1 VYFVLKACRA
11 TARQA
16 FSFAFKRIQEP
27 CRRCMAHMNQ
37 PHSAAIFKLTNCKQ
51 SKILSSPPKH
61 VAFGV
66 AFHIKRFAFAI

>member
-1 VYFVLKACRA
+1 
-11 TARQA
+11 
-16 FSFAFKRIQEP
+16 
-27 CRRCMAHMNQ
+27 MAHMNQ